1 MRASLHL
8 LAAPIALELNG
19 FCAPDKIV
27 DALDEQ
33 TAALPPRRQKSGSD
47 NRTFPG
53 IAVPTV
59 YMSFSPGDYT
69 KTGSQAAAKKYNDTL
84 EHFLKM

>member
-8 LAAPIALELNG
+8 LAASILELNG
-19 FCAPDKIV
+19 FCVLADKIV

-47 NRTFPG
+47 NRTWPG

>member
-1 MRASLHL
+1 MRASLLL
-8 LAAPIALELNG
+8 LAASILPLNG
-19 FCAPDKIV
+19 FCADKIV

-47 NRTFPG
+47 NRTWPG

>member
-1 MRASLHL
+1 M
-8 LAAPIALELNG
+8 AAPILELNG
-19 FCAPDKIV
+19 FCVLADKIV

-33 TAALPPRRQKSGSD
+33 TAALPPRRQKSSSD
-47 NRTFPG
+47 NRTWPG